1 MVLFRYCITLNR
13 FLTLIV
19 FLDHWVWTGKSRPW
33 ESRKKRFMTFMTIQT
48 RFTPETCSFHCV
60 QCVQI
65 RSFSGPYFLV
75 FGLNKDQKKLCIWI
89 LFTQCL
95 LQICSY
101 KALLTEF
108 IKKSFLSRV
117 KNTKE
122 RSIRQF
128 YKNAE
133 LVFMKTW

>member
-1 MVLFRYCITLNR
+1 MVWFRYCITLNR

-65 RSFSGPYFLV
+65 RSFLVRIFSYSDWTRTRKNSV
-75 FGLNKDQKKLCIWI
+75 FGYFSRSVCCK
-89 LFTQCL
+89 FVAT
-95 LQICSY
+95 